1 MQTMIQYRKTDGT
14 LGEFDADKV
23 HRITTDGRTFT
34 VTLIYYGYD
43 EYDFWYDEIND
54 ICELRI

>member
-1 MQTMIQYRKTDGT
+1 MIQYRKTDGT

-23 HRITTDGRTFT
+23 HRITTDGHTFT